1 MTASAV
7 VAHPGQRSVP
17 SLPRRMSLTVQSG
30 NQAPNA
36 GGGRVV
42 NPDRLVAWGQELRA
56 VHQRLRRA
64 LDIARETIEDGGD
77 PDSVARD
84 LRLYCVGFCVAL
96 GGHHSSEDA
105 TLFPMVLARRPE
117 LAPAVAKLVQDHSMI
132 AHLIRGLEQAIS
144 TSADAAALLRHL
156 DGIGAIMESH
166 FRFEERQLVGLLD
179 TIDDESLDKT
189 ALFGSIA

>member
-1 MTASAV
+1 MPELSAV
-7 VAHPGQRSVP
+7 
-17 SLPRRMSLTVQSG
+17 LP
-30 NQAPNA
+30 AA
-36 GGGRVV
+36 RVRGV
-42 NPDRLVAWGQELRA
+42 NSARIVAWGQEMRA

-105 TLFPMVLARRPE
+105 MLFPMVLARRPE

>member
-1 MTASAV
+1 
-7 VAHPGQRSVP
+7 
-17 SLPRRMSLTVQSG
+17 MSLTVQSG

-64 LDIARETIEDGGD
+64 L
-77 PDSVARD
+77 
-84 LRLYCVGFCVAL
+84 GFCVAL